1 MCSLQLWVIFK
12 YSLEKIEEDVKTTTE
27 ILLVCHGQEVTPTVR
42 QHLMKFRDAGLLGG
56 QVLVMAQRDKSAS
69 AA

>member
-1 MCSLQLWVIFK
+1 MR
-12 YSLEKIEEDVKTTTE
+12 IEEDVKTTTG

-42 QHLMKFRDAGLLGG
+42 QHLMKFHDAGLLGS
-56 QVLVMAQRDKSAS
+56 QVLVMAAGDRAAS